1 MAKRKLHEVS
11 NASVSRIAKVY
22 SDSETNEFV
31 VKLYQDGQYYE
42 PADYFTNDFDIACA
56 IAERMVEE

>member
-1 MAKRKLHEVS
+1 MAKRKLYEVA
-11 NASVSRIAKVY
+11 NENVSKVCRVY

-42 PADYFTNDFDIACA
+42 PADYFTNDFDDACA
-56 IAERMVEE
+56 TAERMVEE